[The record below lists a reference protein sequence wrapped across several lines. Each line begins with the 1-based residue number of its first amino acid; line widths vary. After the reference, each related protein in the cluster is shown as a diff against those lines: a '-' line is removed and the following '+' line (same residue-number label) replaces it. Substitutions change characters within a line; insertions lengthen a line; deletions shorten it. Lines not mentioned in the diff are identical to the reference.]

1 MSPWQPGVTS
11 FKSYIDSQHRPVVIL
26 CTKWYILMLAYSLYL
41 TRKNYC
47 LSLTWSIECRFV
59 FPLSLSL
66 SLDSGEKSSDCL
78 SAFHNP
84 AMHFRF
90 TDSSSIYIRNH
101 SVQEDE
107 ENCMPT
113 IPIPI
118 AAAFLY
124 ILYRCCNIFWGSNY
138 RTRYCFFAFA
148 YVCILFAFC
157 LHSVCILFASFYI
170 CLPHPSSKRLQKN
183 ILMQP
188 RLSIRLITMAQLCP

>member
-1 MSPWQPGVTS
+1 
-11 FKSYIDSQHRPVVIL
+11 
-26 CTKWYILMLAYSLYL
+26 MLAYSLYL

-157 LHSVCILFASFYI
+157 LHSVCIILHLFTAPIKQTTPEEHINATEAQHQAHNYGPVVPLR
-170 CLPHPSSKRLQKN
+170 CLRKGWVWRPETSCWSSLREVAPMPQDLMKR
-183 ILMQP
+183 
-188 RLSIRLITMAQLCP
+188 